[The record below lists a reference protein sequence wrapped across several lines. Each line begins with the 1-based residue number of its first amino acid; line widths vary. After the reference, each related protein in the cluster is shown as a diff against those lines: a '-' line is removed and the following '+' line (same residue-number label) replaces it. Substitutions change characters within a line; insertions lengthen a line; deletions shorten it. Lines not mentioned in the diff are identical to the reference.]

1 MNVSSATAGRARD
14 PAARRKALRVA
25 IVALWAASRA
35 SMARGQAPTFP
46 VHVEAP
52 GTTSSTLGAAPGSG
66 ANPFGLSPG
75 GGEMIL
81 GGRPGPA
88 FPRVPTA
95 ITIPSGTTAAPPPR
109 VIAPPPKLPIARVP
123 LYGSL
128 AIPETPEEEGPPD
141 GLILDDAI
149 ARLVRDNLDLRTKS
163 FEIPQAQADLLSAGL
178 RANPIL
184 YADGQLVPYGQYAK
198 NRPGG
203 PTQYDLNVSHPFDL
217 SGKRQAR
224 THVAVQAR
232 RVLEAQYQD
241 AVRLQINNLYTA
253 FVDVLAARETVRYAE
268 ASVKG
273 LDTVLQVTQRLYER
287 STTTRPDVSRVRI
300 LREAAE
306 VGSGNAHEALR
317 RSKRTLA
324 ALLNIPPAEAESLE
338 LRGTIADVAP
348 PPPPADELIRI
359 ALTVRPD
366 LVAQRLG
373 IRRAEADVRLARAQ
387 RFADVYVLYQ
397 PYTFQDNAPIGLK
410 SPSSWALGAT
420 VPLPIHNRN
429 QGGIQ
434 RAELNVAQ
442 TQVELAALERRVVAE
457 VAQAERE
464 YALTRAV
471 VQRMERD
478 LLPAARQFRDDTFTL
493 YVRGD
498 LDALA
503 NLNAQRDYNEAVRQY
518 RDAAVR
524 HRRSMLALNT
534 AVGQRILP

>member
-1 MNVSSATAGRARD
+1 MSRIPST
-14 PAARRKALRVA
+14 
-25 IVALWAASRA
+25 SRA
-35 SMARGQAPTFP
+35 
-46 VHVEAP
+46 
-52 GTTSSTLGAAPGSG
+52 
-66 ANPFGLSPG
+66 N
-75 GGEMIL
+75 
-81 GGRPGPA
+81 GGRGPSS
-88 FPRVPTA
+88 PC
-95 ITIPSGTTAAPPPR
+95 
-109 VIAPPPKLPIARVP
+109 
-123 LYGSL
+123 
-128 AIPETPEEEGPPD
+128 E
-141 GLILDDAI
+141 
-149 ARLVRDNLDLRTKS
+149 
-163 FEIPQAQADLLSAGL
+163 
-178 RANPIL
+178 
-184 YADGQLVPYGQYAK
+184 
-198 NRPGG
+198 
-203 PTQYDLNVSHPFDL
+203 
-217 SGKRQAR
+217 
-224 THVAVQAR
+224 AR

-273 LDTVLQVTQRLYER
+273 LDKVLQVTQRLYER
-287 STTTRPDVSRVRI
+287 STTTRPDVFRVRI

-306 VGSGNAHEALR
+306 VGTRNAARGAPALQADPR
-317 RSKRTLA
+317 RPLEH
-324 ALLNIPPAEAESLE
+324 PAR
-338 LRGTIADVAP
+338 RGRVPGAP
-348 PPPPADELIRI
+348 GDDRRRGAPPPPADELIRI

-373 IRRAEADVRLARAQ
+373 IQRAEADVRLARAH

-410 SPSSWALGAT
+410 SATSWALGAT

-442 TQVELAALERRVVAE
+442 TQVELAALERHVAAE

-464 YALTRAV
+464 YALTRLIV
-471 VQRMERD
+471 RRMESD
-478 LLPAARQFRDDTFTL
+478 LLPAVRQFRDDTFTL